1 MADLSSCY
9 FCGAAMDVSL
19 RESTVVPEALAP
31 TPAHQTTVVLCGTCE
46 RKLERVLDP
55 VVAAA
60 NASATT
66 RAAATD
72 DSTAGG
78 DATAA
83 DAGDEPDATGA
94 GDADAVV
101 PPSILSDVADD
112 DASTTTDGDASA
124 DERDATGTA
133 SAADDTAETAS
144 AGEDGT
150 PFEVDDTTSV
160 FDDADDTASNS
171 VFADAND
178 APTTPIQDAESDDD
192 TDGIAFDDQS
202 REETAATNREST
214 PSTAS
219 ASNASP
225 DGSIDDTSAS
235 SSERDTPD
243 VDPRTYNK
251 VVRLL
256 KNRDLPVPRA
266 EIESIAGSAYDIPDH
281 ECEAIIDA
289 AIQRGLVAEADDQL
303 THPDGI

>member
-19 RESTVVPEALAP
+19 RESTVVPDALAP

-60 NASATT
+60 NASTDSQAAADDAATT
-66 RAAATD
+66 D
-72 DSTAGG
+72 D
-78 DATAA
+78 A
-83 DAGDEPDATGA
+83 DEVHGTTS
-94 GDADAVV
+94 GDADATV

-112 DASTTTDGDASA
+112 GTSTTGD
-124 DERDATGTA
+124 DDAT
-133 SAADDTAETAS
+133 ADDTAGTEPTADDT
-144 AGEDGT
+144 AGSEPAADDGT

-160 FDDADDTASNS
+160 FDDADDTASSS

-178 APTTPIQDAESDDD
+178 TPTTPIQDAESDDD

-202 REETAATNREST
+202 REETATNREST
-214 PSTAS
+214 SNAANASNAS
-219 ASNASP
+219 ASNASTP
-225 DGSIDDTSAS
+225 GPSTDDASTS
-235 SSERDTPD
+235 SSEPDTPD

-256 KNRDLPVPRA
+256 KNRDLPVSRA

-289 AIQRGLVAEADDQL
+289 AIQRSLVAEADGQL

>member
-19 RESTVVPEALAP
+19 RESTVVPDALAP

-60 NASATT
+60 NASRTAET
-66 RAAATD
+66 AATGGPAATGDTTTAD
-72 DSTAGG
+72 DG
-78 DATAA
+78 DAVDGT
-83 DAGDEPDATGA
+83 TS
-94 GDADAVV
+94 GDADATV

-112 DASTTTDGDASA
+112 GPSTTGD
-124 DERDATGTA
+124 DDAT
-133 SAADDTAETAS
+133 ADDTAGSEPA
-144 AGEDGT
+144 ADDGT
-150 PFEVDDTTSV
+150 PFEDDDTTSV
-160 FDDADDTASNS
+160 FDDADDTASSS

-178 APTTPIQDAESDDD
+178 TPTTPIQDAESDDD
-192 TDGIAFDDQS
+192 ADGIAFDDQ
-202 REETAATNREST
+202 ETAATSREST
-214 PSTAS
+214 PNAAS
-219 ASNASP
+219 ASNASASGP
-225 DGSIDDTSAS
+225 STDDASTS
-235 SSERDTPD
+235 SSEPDAPD
-243 VDPRTYNK
+243 VDPQTYNK

-303 THPDGI
+303 THPDGV

>member
-19 RESTVVPEALAP
+19 RESTVVPDALAP

-60 NASATT
+60 NASATAT
-66 RAAATD
+66 GGAAAAGDDTTADDGTD
-72 DSTAGG
+72 G
-78 DATAA
+78 DATAS
-83 DAGDEPDATGA
+83 
-94 GDADAVV
+94 GDADATV

-112 DASTTTDGDASA
+112 ASTTSDD
-124 DERDATGTA
+124 DATAEGIAGNDT
-133 SAADDTAETAS
+133 AADAAGSEST
-144 AGEDGT
+144 GEDGT

-160 FDDADDTASNS
+160 FDDADDAASSS

-178 APTTPIQDAESDDD
+178 TPTTPIQDAESDDD
-192 TDGIAFDDQS
+192 ADGIAFDDQS
-202 REETAATNREST
+202 RDDTAADREST
-214 PSTAS
+214 TNAAS
-219 ASNASP
+219 ASNTSTDGAST
-225 DGSIDDTSAS
+225 DDTTTTANGSDA
-235 SSERDTPD
+235 PD

-256 KNRDLPVPRA
+256 KNRDLPVPRD

-281 ECEAIIDA
+281 ECEAILDA
-289 AIQRGLVAEADDQL
+289 AIQRGLVAEADGQL